1 MRVRPVE
8 ANLDWTTLTDPTDRP
23 QLSNTVLHS
32 SSNSVTLTILP
43 ELIKSQVRNLVG
55 KIPWRRERLPTPVF
69 LPGEFHSKPIEYTAP
84 RVNHNVK
91 YGLWVMTMWQHN
103 LISHNRY
110 HPGSVCVKV
119 RGPSTISIVLPFPE
133 CHIVRILQYTVFSD
147 LLLS

>member
-8 ANLDWTTLTDPTDRP
+8 ANLDWTTLTDPTDML

-69 LPGEFHSKPIEYTAP
+69 LPGEFH
-84 RVNHNVK
+84 
-91 YGLWVMTMWQHN
+91 GLCSLWGHKSWTQLSDFHY
-103 LISHNRY
+103 LDDSY
-110 HPGSVCVKV
+110 
-119 RGPSTISIVLPFPE
+119 VL
-133 CHIVRILQYTVFSD
+133 
-147 LLLS
+147 